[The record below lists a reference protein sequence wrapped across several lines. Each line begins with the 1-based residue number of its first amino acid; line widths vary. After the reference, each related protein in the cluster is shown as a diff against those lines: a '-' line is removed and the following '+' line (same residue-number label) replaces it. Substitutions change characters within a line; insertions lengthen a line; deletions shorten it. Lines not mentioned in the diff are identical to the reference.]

1 MEKQEFKTSNQ
12 TCETLKPERN
22 NGLYI
27 GLPNFKFRHAT
38 DEFTGFVGRT
48 KIQARLKALLS
59 GSGENKSTGAYLITG
74 SRGVGKTSFVNKVK
88 SEIEQEHNYKFLQT
102 PILIFFGVLLL
113 NMLYNLLW
121 KPPFAIVREDSCK
134 NIRITFWFVFAVVFL
149 YTAINTYR
157 ITMRN
162 LYHKATFWNKAD
174 EFFATFLFLD
184 KIKID
189 SRWVYSM
196 HIMFTASIIEILSLQ
211 LFKYFS
217 WESCH
222 LFISAIYGFVYLS
235 YFTIVA
241 FKKKVKNEEFKNK
254 TRCESV
260 WPITTQL
267 IWDFV
272 SFIVYRIKGA
282 KKIFIKINLG
292 HDDLKVID
300 VLRLVSHYIYI
311 EYRKYLYSGMTYIR
325 RLIIV
330 ILVALLI
337 TKFLSNIGLLNGL
350 TDFFETCVSCQSFK
364 ESTILCYNHIY
375 HIITCFL
382 SYLRELTTTFSIEK
396 YSNIDYF
403 LESDYG
409 NNIKFNFYE
418 AICFCS
424 LLLFYKLFSLLPYL
438 RLIPTPFKHLKEL
451 KELINS
457 ISASIK
463 REEGLGIKDSIVSTR
478 FSINKKI
485 EKTYPMSDERDI
497 EKKLIDVVDKI
508 TKSKFHRIR
517 FVLIFDELDKIES
530 VGSDKQE
537 ESLKSDTFSPDTI
550 RKRREAVYSLL
561 SGLKYLLTTMKAKF
575 IFVAGRE
582 MYEAFKADASDRSH
596 YLSSI
601 FNDVIVV
608 PSLMADDSDDKKYDI
623 FSMTEQYV
631 CRNLIPSLYRKY
643 EKPVFYLEDYQEFL
657 YDALDYENEEEKKL
671 VIQKTLI
678 VLHNFIVYLTYASKG
693 APKKM
698 VNLFERHVIDSAS
711 RNSEFIRIENQH
723 KTHRCIDI
731 NSGDYAFCLRFDY
744 YDMYMFA
751 LTSRIV
757 LPVVYRFE
765 RGEKHKY
772 GDKLLVT
779 SMFFLDHLYKFHRNS
794 FSWRALEASPEI
806 IDVNKVPELRE
817 HITDILHYISQN
829 DLKNISNGLYDFRF
843 YKRIA
848 QEISFLT
855 RVSETA
861 AAIFNF
867 TLDETYSVKQYYHR
881 KLDRIRQEYDSDK
894 IPPQNTVIELASIHF
909 TLGELYLYEEELG
922 DAIVEFNLAVSMLH
936 TIKPTDMTSE
946 HIVLLMKA
954 TLSLGIA
961 YEKQNQNDRAM
972 LMYIE
977 CTKFLIA
984 SKNTDIK
991 CFGLETIESAAN
1003 NKRMVVYTSPLAPT
1017 SKEPELYFRNI
1028 SSTDDKSLIEAVDD
1042 VNHMHPVIHN
1052 FLSKIAAFDTL
1063 RLLYLPI
1070 LAKLQI
1076 LEKVQTG
1083 GLQLTDL
1090 KRAIKEFSYLAN
1102 MMNKENRNV
1111 LIANFFLKVG
1121 DILYYKNSELLDSN
1135 NNFET
1140 LFKDYFDNS
1149 PSPSKNQHKN
1159 DGNGMNNNKCNNSS
1173 LSNNQYTDAYHF
1185 YNFALKTLLSL
1196 DSEISLSSII
1206 NNLKEKHIENYR
1218 GWDENKFL
1226 LLGYILTNIGDCI
1239 FFQLNQNVNIL
1250 KRDKNKYELLEFLY
1264 KYVKLRKL
1272 KSDKKSI
1279 IDILSKLVS
1288 DSDVSCEKNEYI
1300 KVLCYYILAYLYFK
1314 KGTSNNMANFQCYR
1328 ILVVLKYNQTKIN
1341 GKVNKRKLYEI
1352 ITYFTI
1358 NSIIEKGASFKEMHF
1373 ENIADWIRIF
1383 DISNLIKRQKGNND
1397 IKKNNSINEYIE
1409 YNKMVFPNTRY
1420 LLYDESIETLLTYL
1434 SIKLYNTKSITDMKS
1449 FNNML
1454 NMISYDNIGSILNR
1468 IKWLKFITEINIRN
1482 LCYLLN
1488 IKVVGIYAKDL
1499 HGIKDSIKQKYV
1511 TKKDIPNIEKAYEYV
1526 YDGIE
1531 KLFEAIKLIKLYGEN
1546 FALTNFYVA
1555 DVYHKMLQML
1565 EWERILKRQWLKL
1578 RDENKKSNCDKT
1590 IANNWHLDNLFNS
1603 ENYSLISW
1611 TNVNRYYYK
1620 AKEMHSEGRTY
1631 KDMVNRSCFL
1641 NDEFSDQRFHFI
1653 TAHERWNISQEN
1665 FKTILKGELA
1675 DPILECYSINKFI
1688 YK

>member
-1 MEKQEFKTSNQ
+1 MKKQEAKTSNQ

-48 KIQARLKALLS
+48 KIQARLKSLLL
-59 GSGENKSTGAYLITG
+59 GSGEDKSTGAYLITG

-88 SEIEQEHNYKFLQT
+88 SEVEQEHNYKFLQT
-102 PILIFFGVLLL
+102 PILVFFGVLFL
-113 NMLYNLLW
+113 NMLYNLLFKQPYMIVGEELRKIIKVLLW
-121 KPPFAIVREDSCK
+121 FIFAIIS
-134 NIRITFWFVFAVVFL
+134 L
-149 YTAINTYR
+149 YTIINTYR
-157 ITMRN
+157 IATLNSYR
-162 LYHKATFWNKAD
+162 KAPFKNKVN
-174 EFFATFLFLD
+174 EFTATFLFLD

-189 SRWVYSM
+189 SRLVYVM
-196 HIMFTASIIEILSLQ
+196 HMMVIASIIEIFAIHLLGS
-211 LFKYFS
+211 FS
-217 WESCH
+217 KESWH
-222 LFISAIYGFVYLS
+222 LTLSAIYGSAYLL
-235 YFTIVA
+235 YFSIVA
-241 FKKKVKNEEFKNK
+241 FKKKKTDEEFKNR
-254 TRCESV
+254 TWHESF
-260 WPITTQL
+260 WPITKQL
-267 IWDFV
+267 IWELV
-272 SFIVYRIKGA
+272 SFIVHRIKSA
-282 KKIFIKINLG
+282 RKIFIKINLG

-311 EYRKYLYSGMTYIR
+311 EYRKYLYSGTTYIW

-330 ILVALLI
+330 IFVSFLI
-337 TKFLSNIGLLNGL
+337 TFFLSNIGLLNEL

-364 ESTILCYNHIY
+364 DSTILCYNYIY
-375 HIITCFL
+375 HIITSFL
-382 SYLRELTTTFSIEK
+382 SYLSELATTLSIEK
-396 YSNIDYF
+396 HRYIDYF
-403 LESDYG
+403 LESIYSD
-409 NNIKFNFYE
+409 NIKFSFDE
-418 AICFCS
+418 ALCFCS
-424 LLLFYKLFSLLPYL
+424 LLLFYKLFSLLPYF

-451 KELINS
+451 KDLISS

-463 REEGLGIKDSIVSTR
+463 REEGLGIKDSIVSTK

-485 EKTYPMSDERDI
+485 ERTYPMSDERDI

-508 TKSKFHRIR
+508 SKSKFHRIR
-517 FVLIFDELDKIES
+517 FILIFDELDKIES

-582 MYEAFKADASDRSH
+582 LYEAFKADASDRSH

-623 FSMTEQYV
+623 FSLTEQYV
-631 CRNLIPSLYRKY
+631 CRNLIPSLYRKN
-643 EKPVFYLEDYQEFL
+643 EKPVFYLEDYKEFL
-657 YDALDYENEEEKKL
+657 YDALDYEDEEEKKYI
-671 VIQKTLI
+671 IQKTLI

-698 VNLFERHVIDSAS
+698 VNLFERHVIDRAS
-711 RNSEFIRIENQH
+711 RDSELIRIENQH
-723 KTHRCIDI
+723 KKERYIDI

-744 YDMYMFA
+744 YDMYMFT

-867 TLDETYSVKQYYHR
+867 TLDETYSVKQYYQR

-909 TLGELYLYEEELG
+909 TLGELYLYEEEVG

-1083 GLQLTDL
+1083 GLQPTDL

-1102 MMNKENRNV
+1102 MMNKENKNV
-1111 LIANFFLKVG
+1111 LIANFFLKIG
-1121 DILYYKNSELLDSN
+1121 DILYYKNSEFLNGKTTFDELV
-1135 NNFET
+1135 
-1140 LFKDYFDNS
+1140 KDYFIKGDYSMINHYKEDAIINMPVS
-1149 PSPSKNQHKN
+1149 
-1159 DGNGMNNNKCNNSS
+1159 NNSKVDDTS
-1173 LSNNQYTDAYHF
+1173 EQSIRQYPDAYHF
-1185 YNFALKTLLSL
+1185 YRFALHTLLENQDSL
-1196 DSEISLSSII
+1196 INEASLMDIIGKLRKLHDKKYIS
-1206 NNLKEKHIENYR
+1206 
-1218 GWDENKFL
+1218 WDENKFL
-1226 LLGYILTNIGDCI
+1226 LLGSILTNLGDCV
-1239 FFQLNQNVNIL
+1239 FAYLNEKQKNRTSDEMEETKMCLFNFLCEYIDQRKMDKQEEQN
-1250 KRDKNKYELLEFLY
+1250 
-1264 KYVKLRKL
+1264 
-1272 KSDKKSI
+1272 SSKKSI
-1279 IDILSKLVS
+1279 IDILSDLLLKKNDKGESLYNG
-1288 DSDVSCEKNEYI
+1288 NEYVKI
-1300 KVLCYYILAYLYFK
+1300 FVYYIMAYLYFK

-1328 ILVVLKYNQTKIN
+1328 LLIVLKYNLPNIDSYEL
-1341 GKVNKRKLYEI
+1341 RSKLNNI
-1352 ITYFTI
+1352 IAYLTEC
-1358 NSIIEKGASFKEMHF
+1358 SIAEKGASFKEMHF

-1383 DISNLIKRQKGNND
+1383 DSKEYHYYNAEALL
-1397 IKKNNSINEYIE
+1397 NS
-1409 YNKMVFPNTRY
+1409 RD
-1420 LLYDESIETLLTYL
+1420 LLYDETLETILAYL
-1434 SIKLYNTKSITDMKS
+1434 SIKLYNIKDKANMEA
-1449 FNNML
+1449 FNKMFRSL
-1454 NMISYDNIGSILNR
+1454 RFDNICSILNR
-1468 IKWLKFITEINIRN
+1468 IKWLKFISDVNLRN
-1482 LCYLLN
+1482 LGFLLN
-1488 IKVVGIYAKDL
+1488 VDSTGHYAKDL
-1499 HGIKDSIKQKYV
+1499 DEIESKIMNLDDSCKFIQEREEAY
-1511 TKKDIPNIEKAYEYV
+1511 NIIHNAI
-1526 YDGIE
+1526 D
-1531 KLFEAIKLIKLYGEN
+1531 KLFEAINLIKLYGEN

-1555 DVYHKMLQML
+1555 DIYHRMLRML
-1565 EWERILKRQWLKL
+1565 KWERTLVRKWPELK
-1578 RDENKKSNCDKT
+1578 DKDC
-1590 IANNWHLDNLFNS
+1590 NVGGYYCS

-1653 TAHERWNISQEN
+1653 TAHERWNITQSN
-1665 FKTILKGELA
+1665 FNNILKG
-1675 DPILECYSINKFI
+1675 DISKPILNCYSTKNYTDNI
-1688 YK
+1688 

>member
-1 MEKQEFKTSNQ
+1 MKKQEFKVSNQ

-59 GSGENKSTGAYLITG
+59 GSGEDKSTGAYLITG

-88 SEIEQEHNYKFLQT
+88 SEVEQEYNYKFLQT
-102 PILIFFGVLLL
+102 PIWVFIGVLFL
-113 NMLYNLLW
+113 NMLYNLLFKQTDTIVGEDLCRIIKILLW
-121 KPPFAIVREDSCK
+121 SIIAIMS
-134 NIRITFWFVFAVVFL
+134 L
-149 YTAINTYR
+149 YTVINTYR
-157 ITMRN
+157 IVTLNSYR
-162 LYHKATFWNKAD
+162 KSPFKNKIK
-174 EFFATFLFLD
+174 EFTATFLFLD

-189 SRWVYSM
+189 SRLVYFM
-196 HIMFTASIIEILSLQ
+196 HMMVIASIIEIFAIYLWGN
-211 LFKYFS
+211 FS
-217 WESCH
+217 KKSWH
-222 LFISAIYGFVYLS
+222 LTISAIYGSAYLF

-241 FKKKVKNEEFKNK
+241 FKKKKTDEEFKNK
-254 TRCESV
+254 TWRKSF
-260 WPITTQL
+260 WSITVQL
-267 IWDFV
+267 IWDLV

-300 VLRLVSHYIYI
+300 VLRLVSHYIHI
-311 EYRKYLYSGMTYIR
+311 EYRKYLYSGSTYILR
-325 RLIIV
+325 IIIV
-330 ILVALLI
+330 VFTAFVI
-337 TKFLSNIGLLNGL
+337 TIFLDYINVIDSLKVCFEDYVLNRKRFSNNVV
-350 TDFFETCVSCQSFK
+350 DCYEH
-364 ESTILCYNHIY
+364 LCSVVTNSVTNVWKLATNIS
-375 HIITCFL
+375 IDNTCF
-382 SYLRELTTTFSIEK
+382 SSGISTC
-396 YSNIDYF
+396 
-403 LESDYG
+403 
-409 NNIKFNFYE
+409 IKFDIYE
-418 AICFCS
+418 FICFC
-424 LLLFYKLFSLLPYL
+424 LLLLLYKLFSILPYF
-438 RLIPTPFKHLKEL
+438 RMIPTPFRYLKEL
-451 KELINS
+451 KDLISS

-508 TKSKFHRIR
+508 SKSKFHRIR
-517 FVLIFDELDKIES
+517 FILIFDELDKIES

-575 IFVAGRE
+575 IFIAGRE
-582 MYEAFKADASDRSH
+582 LYEAFKADASDRSH

-631 CRNLIPSLYRKY
+631 CRNLIPSLYRKN
-643 EKPVFYLEDYQEFL
+643 EKPVFYLEDYQKFL
-657 YDALDYENEEEKKL
+657 YDALDYENEEEKQY

-698 VNLFERHVIDSAS
+698 VNLFERHVIDRAS
-711 RNSEFIRIENQH
+711 RDSELIRIENQH
-723 KTHRCIDI
+723 KKERYIDI

-867 TLDETYSVKQYYHR
+867 TLDETYSVKQYYQR

-909 TLGELYLYEEELG
+909 TLGELYLYEEEVG

-972 LMYIE
+972 LMYVE

-1111 LIANFFLKVG
+1111 LIANFFLKIG
-1121 DILYYKNSELLDSN
+1121 DILYYKNSEFLNDEVTFDELV
-1135 NNFET
+1135 
-1140 LFKDYFDNS
+1140 KDYFIKRDNS
-1149 PSPSKNQHKN
+1149 MINHYKEDAIINMLVS
-1159 DGNGMNNNKCNNSS
+1159 NNSKVDDTS
-1173 LSNNQYTDAYHF
+1173 EQSIRQYPDAYHF
-1185 YNFALKTLLSL
+1185 YRFALHTLLENQDSL
-1196 DSEISLSSII
+1196 INEASLMDII
-1206 NNLKEKHIENYR
+1206 GKLRKLHDKKYI

-1226 LLGYILTNIGDCI
+1226 LLGSILTNLGDCV
-1239 FFQLNQNVNIL
+1239 FAYLNEKQKNSTSDEMEETKMCLFNFLCEYVDQRKMDKQEEQN
-1250 KRDKNKYELLEFLY
+1250 
-1264 KYVKLRKL
+1264 
-1272 KSDKKSI
+1272 SSKKSI
-1279 IDILSKLVS
+1279 IDILSDLLLKKNDKGESLYN
-1288 DSDVSCEKNEYI
+1288 ENEYVKI
-1300 KVLCYYILAYLYFK
+1300 FVYYIMAYLYFK

-1328 ILVVLKYNQTKIN
+1328 LLIVLKYNLPNIDSYEL
-1341 GKVNKRKLYEI
+1341 RSKLNNI
-1352 ITYFTI
+1352 IAYLTEC
-1358 NSIIEKGASFKEMHF
+1358 SIAEKGSSFKEMHF

-1383 DISNLIKRQKGNND
+1383 
-1397 IKKNNSINEYIE
+1397 NSKEYHY
-1409 YNKMVFPNTRY
+1409 YNAEALLNSRD
-1420 LLYDESIETLLTYL
+1420 LLYDETLETILAYL
-1434 SIKLYNTKSITDMKS
+1434 SIKLYNIKDKANMEA
-1449 FNNML
+1449 FNKMFHSL
-1454 NMISYDNIGSILNR
+1454 RFDNIGSILNR
-1468 IKWLKFITEINIRN
+1468 IKWLKFISDVNLRN
-1482 LCYLLN
+1482 LGFLLN
-1488 IKVVGIYAKDL
+1488 VDSTGYYAKDL
-1499 HGIKDSIKQKYV
+1499 DKIESKIMNLDDSCKY
-1511 TKKDIPNIEKAYEYV
+1511 IQEREKAYNIIHNAI
-1526 YDGIE
+1526 D
-1531 KLFEAIKLIKLYGEN
+1531 KLFEAINLIKLYGEN

-1555 DVYHKMLQML
+1555 DIYHRMLRML
-1565 EWERILKRQWLKL
+1565 EWERTLVRKWPELK
-1578 RDENKKSNCDKT
+1578 DKDC
-1590 IANNWHLDNLFNS
+1590 NVGGYYCS

-1653 TAHERWNISQEN
+1653 TAHERWNITKSDFN
-1665 FKTILKGELA
+1665 GVLKG
-1675 DPILECYSINKFI
+1675 DISKPILECYSIKNYTDNI
-1688 YK
+1688 

>member
-1 MEKQEFKTSNQ
+1 MKQQDFKASNQ
-12 TCETLKPERN
+12 TCETLKPEKN

-59 GSGENKSTGAYLITG
+59 GSGEDKSTGAYLITG

-88 SEIEQEHNYKFLQT
+88 SEVEQEHNYKFLQT
-102 PILIFFGVLLL
+102 PIWVFIGVLFL
-113 NMLYNLLW
+113 NMLYNLLLNQTDKNVGENFCKIITVGFW
-121 KPPFAIVREDSCK
+121 CIFAI
-134 NIRITFWFVFAVVFL
+134 IFT

-157 ITMRN
+157 IATLNSYR
-162 LYHKATFWNKAD
+162 KAPFKNKVKEVA
-174 EFFATFLFLD
+174 ATFLFLD

-189 SRWVYSM
+189 SRLVYFM
-196 HIMFTASIIEILSLQ
+196 HMMVIASIIEIFAICLWEN
-211 LFKYFS
+211 FS
-217 WESCH
+217 KESWH
-222 LFISAIYGFVYLS
+222 LTLSAIYGSAYLF

-241 FKKKVKNEEFKNK
+241 FKKKKTDEEFKNK
-254 TRCESV
+254 TWHESF
-260 WPITTQL
+260 WSITKQL
-267 IWDFV
+267 IWELV
-272 SFIVYRIKGA
+272 AFIVHRIKGA
-282 KKIFIKINLG
+282 RKIFIKINLG

-311 EYRKYLYSGMTYIR
+311 EYRKYLYSGLTYILR
-325 RLIIV
+325 ISIV
-330 ILVALLI
+330 VFTALAI
-337 TKFLSNIGLLNGL
+337 TKFLNYIGVIESLKLCFEDYVLNEKRFSNNVV
-350 TDFFETCVSCQSFK
+350 D
-364 ESTILCYNHIY
+364 CYEHLYSVLVNSVTNVWKLATSISVNN
-375 HIITCFL
+375 TCF
-382 SYLRELTTTFSIEK
+382 SSGIST
-396 YSNIDYF
+396 
-403 LESDYG
+403 
-409 NNIKFNFYE
+409 NIKLNIYE
-418 AICFCS
+418 FICFC
-424 LLLFYKLFSLLPYL
+424 LLLLLYKLFSILPYI
-438 RLIPTPFKHLKEL
+438 RMISTPFKHLNEL
-451 KELINS
+451 KDLICS

-497 EKKLIDVVDKI
+497 EKKLIDVLDKI
-508 TKSKFHRIR
+508 SRSKFHRIR
-517 FVLIFDELDKIES
+517 FILIFDELDKIES

-537 ESLKSDTFSPDTI
+537 DSLKSDTFSPDTI

-575 IFVAGRE
+575 IFIAGRE
-582 MYEAFKADASDRSH
+582 LYEAFKADASDRSH

-631 CRNLIPSLYRKY
+631 CRNLIPSLYRKN

-657 YDALDYENEEEKKL
+657 YDALDNEDEEEKKYI
-671 VIQKTLI
+671 IQKTLI

-698 VNLFERHVIDSAS
+698 VNLFERHVIDRAS
-711 RNSEFIRIENQH
+711 RNSEFIRIENQN
-723 KTHRCIDI
+723 KTDRCIDI

-867 TLDETYSVKQYYHR
+867 TLDETYSVKQYYLR

-909 TLGELYLYEEELG
+909 TLGELYLYEEEVG
-922 DAIVEFNLAVSMLH
+922 DAIVEFNFAVSMLH

-991 CFGLETIESAAN
+991 YFGLETIESAVSN
-1003 NKRMVVYTSPLAPT
+1003 MRMIVYTSPLAPT

-1083 GLQLTDL
+1083 GLQPTDL

-1102 MMNKENRNV
+1102 MMNKENKNV
-1111 LIANFFLKVG
+1111 LIANFFLKIG
-1121 DILYYKNSELLDSN
+1121 DILYYKNSEFLNGDTT
-1135 NNFET
+1135 FEK
-1140 LFKDYFDNS
+1140 LFKDYFIKEDYSMINHYKEDAIINMPVS
-1149 PSPSKNQHKN
+1149 
-1159 DGNGMNNNKCNNSS
+1159 NNSKVDYTS
-1173 LSNNQYTDAYHF
+1173 EQSIRQYPDAYHF
-1185 YNFALKTLLSL
+1185 YRFALHTLLEETFSL
-1196 DSEISLSSII
+1196 NNEASLMDII
-1206 NNLKEKHIENYR
+1206 GKLKELHEKKYIS
-1218 GWDENKFL
+1218 WDENKFL
-1226 LLGYILTNIGDCI
+1226 LLGSILTNLGDCV
-1239 FFQLNQNVNIL
+1239 FAYLNEKQKNCTSDEIEETKMCLFNFLCEYVN
-1250 KRDKNKYELLEFLY
+1250 
-1264 KYVKLRKL
+1264 LRKM
-1272 KSDKKSI
+1272 DKQEEQNSYKRSI
-1279 IDILSKLVS
+1279 IDILSDLLLKGNDKGESLYAG
-1288 DSDVSCEKNEYI
+1288 NEYVKI
-1300 KVLCYYILAYLYFK
+1300 FVYYIMAYLYFK

-1328 ILVVLKYNQTKIN
+1328 LLIVLKYNLPNIDSDEL
-1341 GKVNKRKLYEI
+1341 RSKLNNI
-1352 ITYFTI
+1352 IAYLTEC
-1358 NSIIEKGASFKEMHF
+1358 SIAEKGASFKEMHF

-1383 DISNLIKRQKGNND
+1383 DSKEYHYYNAEALL
-1397 IKKNNSINEYIE
+1397 NS
-1409 YNKMVFPNTRY
+1409 RD
-1420 LLYDESIETLLTYL
+1420 LLYDETLETILAYL
-1434 SIKLYNTKSITDMKS
+1434 SIKLYNIKDKANMEA
-1449 FNNML
+1449 FNKMFHSL
-1454 NMISYDNIGSILNR
+1454 RFDNIGSILNR
-1468 IKWLKFITEINIRN
+1468 IKWLKFISDVNLRN
-1482 LCYLLN
+1482 LGFLLN
-1488 IKVVGIYAKDL
+1488 VDSTGYYAKDL
-1499 HGIKDSIKQKYV
+1499 DKIESKIMNLDDSCKY
-1511 TKKDIPNIEKAYEYV
+1511 IQEREKAYNIIHNAI
-1526 YDGIE
+1526 D
-1531 KLFEAIKLIKLYGEN
+1531 KLFEAINLIKLYGEN

-1555 DVYHKMLQML
+1555 DIYHRMLRLL
-1565 EWERILKRQWLKL
+1565 EWERTLVRKWPELK
-1578 RDENKKSNCDKT
+1578 DKDC
-1590 IANNWHLDNLFNS
+1590 NVGGYYCS

-1653 TAHERWNISQEN
+1653 TAHERWNITKSDFN
-1665 FKTILKGELA
+1665 GVLKG
-1675 DPILECYSINKFI
+1675 DISKPILECYSIKNYTDNI
-1688 YK
+1688 

>member
-1 MEKQEFKTSNQ
+1 MKKQEFKVSNQ

-59 GSGENKSTGAYLITG
+59 GSGEDKSTGAYLITG

-88 SEIEQEHNYKFLQT
+88 SEVEQEYNYKFLQT
-102 PILIFFGVLLL
+102 PIWVFIGVLFL
-113 NMLYNLLW
+113 NMLYNLLFKQTDTIVGEDLCRIIKILLW
-121 KPPFAIVREDSCK
+121 SLIAIMS
-134 NIRITFWFVFAVVFL
+134 L
-149 YTAINTYR
+149 YTVINTYR
-157 ITMRN
+157 IVTLNSYR
-162 LYHKATFWNKAD
+162 KSPFKNKIK
-174 EFFATFLFLD
+174 EFTATFLFLD

-189 SRWVYSM
+189 SRLVYFM
-196 HIMFTASIIEILSLQ
+196 HMMVIASIIEIFAIYLWGN
-211 LFKYFS
+211 FS
-217 WESCH
+217 KKSWH
-222 LFISAIYGFVYLS
+222 LTVSAIYGSAYLF
-235 YFTIVA
+235 YFTIIA
-241 FKKKVKNEEFKNK
+241 FKKKKTDEEFKNK
-254 TRCESV
+254 TWRKSF
-260 WPITTQL
+260 WSITVQL
-267 IWDFV
+267 IWDLV

-300 VLRLVSHYIYI
+300 VLRLVSHYIHI
-311 EYRKYLYSGMTYIR
+311 EYRKYLYSGSTYILR
-325 RLIIV
+325 IIIV
-330 ILVALLI
+330 VFTAFVI
-337 TKFLSNIGLLNGL
+337 TIFLDYINVIDSLKVCFEDYVLNRKRFS
-350 TDFFETCVSCQSFK
+350 DNVVDCYEH
-364 ESTILCYNHIY
+364 LCSVVTNSVTNVWKLATYISIDN
-375 HIITCFL
+375 TCF
-382 SYLRELTTTFSIEK
+382 SSGISTC
-396 YSNIDYF
+396 
-403 LESDYG
+403 
-409 NNIKFNFYE
+409 IKFDIYE
-418 AICFCS
+418 FICFC
-424 LLLFYKLFSLLPYL
+424 LLLLLYKLFSILPYF
-438 RLIPTPFKHLKEL
+438 RMIPTPFRYLKEL
-451 KELINS
+451 KDLISS

-508 TKSKFHRIR
+508 SKSKFHRIR
-517 FVLIFDELDKIES
+517 FILIFDELDKIES

-575 IFVAGRE
+575 IFIAGRE
-582 MYEAFKADASDRSH
+582 LYEAFKADASDRSH

-623 FSMTEQYV
+623 FSITEQYV
-631 CRNLIPSLYRKY
+631 CRNLIPSLYRKN
-643 EKPVFYLEDYQEFL
+643 EKPVFYLEDYQKFL
-657 YDALDYENEEEKKL
+657 YDALDYENEEEKQY

-698 VNLFERHVIDSAS
+698 VNLFERHVIDRAS
-711 RNSEFIRIENQH
+711 RNNEFIRIENQN
-723 KTHRCIDI
+723 KTDRCIDI

-861 AAIFNF
+861 TAIFNF
-867 TLDETYSVKQYYHR
+867 TLDETYSVKQYYLR

-909 TLGELYLYEEELG
+909 TLGELYLYEEEVG
-922 DAIVEFNLAVSMLH
+922 DAIVEFNFAVSMLH

-991 CFGLETIESAAN
+991 CFGLETIESAVSN
-1003 NKRMVVYTSPLAPT
+1003 MRMIVYTSPLAPT

-1083 GLQLTDL
+1083 GLQPTDL

-1102 MMNKENRNV
+1102 MMNKENKNV
-1111 LIANFFLKVG
+1111 LIANFFLKIG
-1121 DILYYKNSELLDSN
+1121 DILYYKNSEFLNDDTT
-1135 NNFET
+1135 FEK
-1140 LFKDYFDNS
+1140 LFKDYFIKEDYSMINHYKEDAIINMPVS
-1149 PSPSKNQHKN
+1149 
-1159 DGNGMNNNKCNNSS
+1159 NNSKVDDTS
-1173 LSNNQYTDAYHF
+1173 EQSIRQYPDAYHF
-1185 YNFALKTLLSL
+1185 YRFALHTLLKERFSL
-1196 DSEISLSSII
+1196 NNEASLMDII
-1206 NNLKEKHIENYR
+1206 GKLKELHDKKYI

-1226 LLGYILTNIGDCI
+1226 LLGSILTNLGDCVFAYLSEKQKNSSSDEI
-1239 FFQLNQNVNIL
+1239 EETKKCLFNFLCEYVDQRTMDKQEEQNSY
-1250 KRDKNKYELLEFLY
+1250 KR
-1264 KYVKLRKL
+1264 
-1272 KSDKKSI
+1272 SI
-1279 IDILSKLVS
+1279 IDILSDLLLKENDNGESLY
-1288 DSDVSCEKNEYI
+1288 DRNEYVKI
-1300 KVLCYYILAYLYFK
+1300 FVYYIMAYLYFK

-1328 ILVVLKYNQTKIN
+1328 LLIVLKYNLPNIDN
-1341 GKVNKRKLYEI
+1341 DELRSKLDNI
-1352 ITYFTI
+1352 IVYLTEC
-1358 NSIIEKGASFKEMHF
+1358 SIAEKGSSFKEMHF
-1373 ENIADWIRIF
+1373 ENLADWIRIF
-1383 DISNLIKRQKGNND
+1383 DSKEYHYYNAESLL
-1397 IKKNNSINEYIE
+1397 NS
-1409 YNKMVFPNTRY
+1409 RD
-1420 LLYDESIETLLTYL
+1420 LLYDETLETILAYL
-1434 SIKLYNTKSITDMKS
+1434 SIKLYNIKDKANMEA
-1449 FNNML
+1449 FNKMFRSL
-1454 NMISYDNIGSILNR
+1454 KFDNIGSILNR
-1468 IKWLKFITEINIRN
+1468 IKWLKFISDVNLRN
-1482 LCYLLN
+1482 LGFLLN
-1488 IKVVGIYAKDL
+1488 IDSTGYYAKDL
-1499 HGIKDSIKQKYV
+1499 DKIESKIMNLDDSCKY
-1511 TKKDIPNIEKAYEYV
+1511 IQEREKAYNIIHNAI
-1526 YDGIE
+1526 D
-1531 KLFEAIKLIKLYGEN
+1531 KLFEAINLIKLYGEN

-1555 DVYHKMLQML
+1555 DIYHRMLRML
-1565 EWERILKRQWLKL
+1565 EWERTLVRKWPELK
-1578 RDENKKSNCDKT
+1578 NKDCNVGGYYC
-1590 IANNWHLDNLFNS
+1590 S

-1653 TAHERWNISQEN
+1653 TAHERWNITKSDFN
-1665 FKTILKGELA
+1665 GVLKG
-1675 DPILECYSINKFI
+1675 DISKPILECYSIKNYTDNI
-1688 YK
+1688 

>member
-1 MEKQEFKTSNQ
+1 MKKQEAKTSNQ

-48 KIQARLKALLS
+48 KIQARLKSLLL
-59 GSGENKSTGAYLITG
+59 GSGEDKSTGAYLITG

-88 SEIEQEHNYKFLQT
+88 SEVEQEHNYKFLQT
-102 PILIFFGVLLL
+102 PILVFFGVLFL
-113 NMLYNLLW
+113 NMLYNLLFKQPYMIVGEELRKIIKVLLW
-121 KPPFAIVREDSCK
+121 FIFAIIS
-134 NIRITFWFVFAVVFL
+134 L
-149 YTAINTYR
+149 YTIINTYR
-157 ITMRN
+157 IATLNSYR
-162 LYHKATFWNKAD
+162 KAPFKNKVN
-174 EFFATFLFLD
+174 EFTATFLFLD

-189 SRWVYSM
+189 SRLVYVM
-196 HIMFTASIIEILSLQ
+196 HMMVIASIIEIFAIHLWGS
-211 LFKYFS
+211 FS
-217 WESCH
+217 KESWH
-222 LFISAIYGFVYLS
+222 LTLSAIYGSAYLL
-235 YFTIVA
+235 YFSIVA
-241 FKKKVKNEEFKNK
+241 FKKKKTDEEFKNR
-254 TRCESV
+254 TWHESF
-260 WPITTQL
+260 WPITKQL
-267 IWDFV
+267 IWELV
-272 SFIVYRIKGA
+272 SFIVHRIKSA
-282 KKIFIKINLG
+282 RKIFIKINLG

-311 EYRKYLYSGMTYIR
+311 EYRKYLYSGTTYIW

-330 ILVALLI
+330 IFVSFLI
-337 TKFLSNIGLLNGL
+337 TFFLSNIGLLNEL

-364 ESTILCYNHIY
+364 DSTILCYNYIY
-375 HIITCFL
+375 HIITSFL
-382 SYLRELTTTFSIEK
+382 SYLSELATTLSIEK
-396 YSNIDYF
+396 HRYIDYF
-403 LESDYG
+403 LESIYSD
-409 NNIKFNFYE
+409 NIKFSFDE
-418 AICFCS
+418 ALCFCS
-424 LLLFYKLFSLLPYL
+424 LLLFYKLFSLLPYF

-451 KELINS
+451 KDLISS

-463 REEGLGIKDSIVSTR
+463 REEGLGIKDSIVSTK

-485 EKTYPMSDERDI
+485 ERTYPMSDERDI

-508 TKSKFHRIR
+508 SKSKFHRIR
-517 FVLIFDELDKIES
+517 FILIFDELDKIES

-582 MYEAFKADASDRSH
+582 LYEAFKADASDRSH

-623 FSMTEQYV
+623 FSLTEQYV
-631 CRNLIPSLYRKY
+631 CRNLIPSLYRKN

-657 YDALDYENEEEKKL
+657 YDALDYEDEEEKKYI
-671 VIQKTLI
+671 IQKTLI

-698 VNLFERHVIDSAS
+698 VNLFERHVIDRAS
-711 RNSEFIRIENQH
+711 RDSELIRIENQH
-723 KTHRCIDI
+723 KKERYIDI

-867 TLDETYSVKQYYHR
+867 TLDETYSVKQYYQR
-881 KLDRIRQEYDSDK
+881 KLDRIRLEYDSDK

-909 TLGELYLYEEELG
+909 TLGELYLYEEEVG
-922 DAIVEFNLAVSMLH
+922 DAIVEFNFSVSMLH

-991 CFGLETIESAAN
+991 CFGLETIESEAN

-1083 GLQLTDL
+1083 GLQRTDL

-1102 MMNKENRNV
+1102 MMNKENKNV
-1111 LIANFFLKVG
+1111 LIANFFLKIG
-1121 DILYYKNSELLDSN
+1121 DILYYKNSEFLNGKTTFDELV
-1135 NNFET
+1135 
-1140 LFKDYFDNS
+1140 KDYFIKGDYSMINHYKEEAIINMPVS
-1149 PSPSKNQHKN
+1149 
-1159 DGNGMNNNKCNNSS
+1159 NNSKVDDTS
-1173 LSNNQYTDAYHF
+1173 EQSIRQYPDAYHF
-1185 YNFALKTLLSL
+1185 YRFALHTLLENQDSL
-1196 DSEISLSSII
+1196 INEASLMDIIGKLRKLHDKKYIS
-1206 NNLKEKHIENYR
+1206 
-1218 GWDENKFL
+1218 WDENKFL
-1226 LLGYILTNIGDCI
+1226 LLGSILTNLGDCV
-1239 FFQLNQNVNIL
+1239 FAYLNEKQKNRTSDEMEETKMCLFNFLCEYVDQRKMDKQEEQN
-1250 KRDKNKYELLEFLY
+1250 
-1264 KYVKLRKL
+1264 
-1272 KSDKKSI
+1272 SSKKSI
-1279 IDILSKLVS
+1279 IDILSDLLLKKNDKGESLYNG
-1288 DSDVSCEKNEYI
+1288 NEYVKI
-1300 KVLCYYILAYLYFK
+1300 FVYYIMAYLYFK

-1328 ILVVLKYNQTKIN
+1328 LLIVLKYNLPNIDSYEL
-1341 GKVNKRKLYEI
+1341 RSKLNNI
-1352 ITYFTI
+1352 IAYLTEC
-1358 NSIIEKGASFKEMHF
+1358 SIAEKGASFKEMHF

-1383 DISNLIKRQKGNND
+1383 DSKEYHYYNAEALL
-1397 IKKNNSINEYIE
+1397 NS
-1409 YNKMVFPNTRY
+1409 RD
-1420 LLYDESIETLLTYL
+1420 LLYDETLETILAYL
-1434 SIKLYNTKSITDMKS
+1434 SIKLYNIKDKANMEA
-1449 FNNML
+1449 FNKMFRSL
-1454 NMISYDNIGSILNR
+1454 RFDNICSILNR
-1468 IKWLKFITEINIRN
+1468 IKWLKFISDVNLRN
-1482 LCYLLN
+1482 LGFLLN
-1488 IKVVGIYAKDL
+1488 VDSTGHYAKDL
-1499 HGIKDSIKQKYV
+1499 DEIESKIMNLDDSCKFIQEREEAY
-1511 TKKDIPNIEKAYEYV
+1511 NIIHNAI
-1526 YDGIE
+1526 D
-1531 KLFEAIKLIKLYGEN
+1531 KLFEAINLIKLYGEN

-1555 DVYHKMLQML
+1555 DIYHRMLRML
-1565 EWERILKRQWLKL
+1565 KWERTLVRKWPELK
-1578 RDENKKSNCDKT
+1578 DKDC
-1590 IANNWHLDNLFNS
+1590 NVGGYYCS

-1653 TAHERWNISQEN
+1653 TAHERWNITQSD
-1665 FKTILKGELA
+1665 FSSILKG
-1675 DPILECYSINKFI
+1675 DISKPILNCYSTKNYTDNI
-1688 YK
+1688 

>member
-1 MEKQEFKTSNQ
+1 MKKQEAKASNQ
-12 TCETLKPERN
+12 TCETLKPEKN

-38 DEFTGFVGRT
+38 DEFTGFVGRS
-48 KIQARLKALLS
+48 KIQARLKSLLL
-59 GSGENKSTGAYLITG
+59 GSGEDKSTGAYLITG

-88 SEIEQEHNYKFLQT
+88 SEVEQEHNYKFLQT
-102 PILIFFGVLLL
+102 PILVFIAVLFL
-113 NMLYNLLW
+113 NMLYNLLLNQTDRIVGEDW
-121 KPPFAIVREDSCK
+121 YKIIKFGFWCIFAI
-134 NIRITFWFVFAVVFL
+134 ILI

-157 ITMRN
+157 I
-162 LYHKATFWNKAD
+162 ATLNSYRKGPFKNKVK
-174 EFFATFLFLD
+174 EVTATFLFLD

-189 SRWVYSM
+189 SRLVYFIHM
-196 HIMFTASIIEILSLQ
+196 MVIASIIEIFAIYLWGN
-211 LFKYFS
+211 FS
-217 WESCH
+217 RESWH
-222 LFISAIYGFVYLS
+222 LTLSAIYGSAYLF

-241 FKKKVKNEEFKNK
+241 FKKKKTDEEFRNK
-254 TRCESV
+254 TWHESF
-260 WPITTQL
+260 WPITKQL
-267 IWDFV
+267 IWELV
-272 SFIVYRIKGA
+272 AFIVHRIKSA
-282 KKIFIKINLG
+282 RKIFIKINLG

-311 EYRKYLYSGMTYIR
+311 EYRKYLYSGTTYIW

-330 ILVALLI
+330 ILVSFII
-337 TKFLSNIGLLNGL
+337 TKFLGIIGLLNEL

-364 ESTILCYNHIY
+364 DSTILCYNYIY
-375 HIITCFL
+375 HIITSFL
-382 SYLRELTTTFSIEK
+382 SYLSELATTLSTEK
-396 YSNIDYF
+396 HRYSVYF
-403 LESDYG
+403 LESIYS
-409 NNIKFNFYE
+409 NNIKFSFHE
-418 AICFCS
+418 TLCFCS

-451 KELINS
+451 KDLISS

-508 TKSKFHRIR
+508 SKSKFHRIR
-517 FVLIFDELDKIES
+517 FILIFDELDKIES

-582 MYEAFKADASDRSH
+582 LYEAFKADASDRSH

-631 CRNLIPSLYRKY
+631 CRNLIPSLYRKN
-643 EKPVFYLEDYQEFL
+643 EKPVFYLEDYQKFL
-657 YDALDYENEEEKKL
+657 YDALDYENEDEKQY

-698 VNLFERHVIDSAS
+698 VNLFERHVIDRAS

-867 TLDETYSVKQYYHR
+867 TLDETYSVKQYYQR

-909 TLGELYLYEEELG
+909 TLGELYLYEEEVG

-1083 GLQLTDL
+1083 
-1090 KRAIKEFSYLAN
+1090 
-1102 MMNKENRNV
+1102 
-1111 LIANFFLKVG
+1111 
-1121 DILYYKNSELLDSN
+1121 
-1135 NNFET
+1135 
-1140 LFKDYFDNS
+1140 
-1149 PSPSKNQHKN
+1149 
-1159 DGNGMNNNKCNNSS
+1159 
-1173 LSNNQYTDAYHF
+1173 
-1185 YNFALKTLLSL
+1185 
-1196 DSEISLSSII
+1196 
-1206 NNLKEKHIENYR
+1206 
-1218 GWDENKFL
+1218 
-1226 LLGYILTNIGDCI
+1226 
-1239 FFQLNQNVNIL
+1239 
-1250 KRDKNKYELLEFLY
+1250 
-1264 KYVKLRKL
+1264 
-1272 KSDKKSI
+1272 
-1279 IDILSKLVS
+1279 
-1288 DSDVSCEKNEYI
+1288 
-1300 KVLCYYILAYLYFK
+1300 
-1314 KGTSNNMANFQCYR
+1314 
-1328 ILVVLKYNQTKIN
+1328 
-1341 GKVNKRKLYEI
+1341 
-1352 ITYFTI
+1352 
-1358 NSIIEKGASFKEMHF
+1358 
-1373 ENIADWIRIF
+1373 
-1383 DISNLIKRQKGNND
+1383 
-1397 IKKNNSINEYIE
+1397 
-1409 YNKMVFPNTRY
+1409 
-1420 LLYDESIETLLTYL
+1420 
-1434 SIKLYNTKSITDMKS
+1434 
-1449 FNNML
+1449 
-1454 NMISYDNIGSILNR
+1454 
-1468 IKWLKFITEINIRN
+1468 
-1482 LCYLLN
+1482 
-1488 IKVVGIYAKDL
+1488 
-1499 HGIKDSIKQKYV
+1499 
-1511 TKKDIPNIEKAYEYV
+1511 
-1526 YDGIE
+1526 
-1531 KLFEAIKLIKLYGEN
+1531 
-1546 FALTNFYVA
+1546 
-1555 DVYHKMLQML
+1555 
-1565 EWERILKRQWLKL
+1565 
-1578 RDENKKSNCDKT
+1578 
-1590 IANNWHLDNLFNS
+1590 
-1603 ENYSLISW
+1603 
-1611 TNVNRYYYK
+1611 
-1620 AKEMHSEGRTY
+1620 
-1631 KDMVNRSCFL
+1631 
-1641 NDEFSDQRFHFI
+1641 
-1653 TAHERWNISQEN
+1653 
-1665 FKTILKGELA
+1665 
-1675 DPILECYSINKFI
+1675 
-1688 YK
+1688 

>member
-1 MEKQEFKTSNQ
+1 MKQQDFKASNQ
-12 TCETLKPERN
+12 TCETLKPEKN

-59 GSGENKSTGAYLITG
+59 GSGEDKSTGAYLITG

-88 SEIEQEHNYKFLQT
+88 SEVEQEYNYKFLQT
-102 PILIFFGVLLL
+102 PIWVFIGVLFL
-113 NMLYNLLW
+113 NMLYNLLFKQTDTIVGEDLCRIIKILLW
-121 KPPFAIVREDSCK
+121 SIIAIMS
-134 NIRITFWFVFAVVFL
+134 L
-149 YTAINTYR
+149 YTVINTYR
-157 ITMRN
+157 IVTLNSYR
-162 LYHKATFWNKAD
+162 KSPFKNKIK
-174 EFFATFLFLD
+174 EFTATFLFLD

-189 SRWVYSM
+189 SRLVYFM
-196 HIMFTASIIEILSLQ
+196 HMMVIASIIEIFAIYLWGN
-211 LFKYFS
+211 FS
-217 WESCH
+217 KKSWH
-222 LFISAIYGFVYLS
+222 LTISAIYGSAYLF

-241 FKKKVKNEEFKNK
+241 FKKKKTDEEFKNK
-254 TRCESV
+254 TWRKSF
-260 WPITTQL
+260 WSITVQL
-267 IWDFV
+267 IWDLV

-300 VLRLVSHYIYI
+300 VLRLVSHYIHI
-311 EYRKYLYSGMTYIR
+311 EYRKYLYSGSTYILR
-325 RLIIV
+325 IIIV
-330 ILVALLI
+330 VFTAFVI
-337 TKFLSNIGLLNGL
+337 TFFLDYINVIDSLKVCFEDYVLNRKRFSNNVV
-350 TDFFETCVSCQSFK
+350 DCYEH
-364 ESTILCYNHIY
+364 LCSVVTNSVTNVWKLATNIS
-375 HIITCFL
+375 IDNTCF
-382 SYLRELTTTFSIEK
+382 SSGISTC
-396 YSNIDYF
+396 
-403 LESDYG
+403 
-409 NNIKFNFYE
+409 IKFDIYE
-418 AICFCS
+418 FICFC
-424 LLLFYKLFSLLPYL
+424 LLLLLYKLFSILPYF
-438 RLIPTPFKHLKEL
+438 RMIPTPFRYLKEL
-451 KELINS
+451 KDLISS

-508 TKSKFHRIR
+508 SKSKFHRIR
-517 FVLIFDELDKIES
+517 FILIFDELDKIES

-575 IFVAGRE
+575 IFIAGRE
-582 MYEAFKADASDRSH
+582 LYEAFKADASDRSH

-631 CRNLIPSLYRKY
+631 CRNLIPSLYRKN
-643 EKPVFYLEDYQEFL
+643 EKPVFYLEDYQKFL
-657 YDALDYENEEEKKL
+657 YGALDYENEEEKQY

-698 VNLFERHVIDSAS
+698 VNLFERHVIDRAS
-711 RNSEFIRIENQH
+711 RDSELIRIENQH
-723 KTHRCIDI
+723 KKERYIDI

-867 TLDETYSVKQYYHR
+867 TLDETYSVKQYYQR
-881 KLDRIRQEYDSDK
+881 KLDRIRLEYDSDK

-909 TLGELYLYEEELG
+909 TLGELYLYEEEVG
-922 DAIVEFNLAVSMLH
+922 DAIVEFNFSVSMLH

-991 CFGLETIESAAN
+991 CFGLETIESEAN
-1003 NKRMVVYTSPLAPT
+1003 NNRMVVYTSPLAPT

-1028 SSTDDKSLIEAVDD
+1028 SSTDNKSLIEAVDD

-1083 GLQLTDL
+1083 GLQRTDL

-1102 MMNKENRNV
+1102 MMNKENKNV
-1111 LIANFFLKVG
+1111 LIANFFLKIG
-1121 DILYYKNSELLDSN
+1121 DILYYKNSEFLNGKTTFDELV
-1135 NNFET
+1135 
-1140 LFKDYFDNS
+1140 KDYFIKGDYSMINHYKEDAIINMPVS
-1149 PSPSKNQHKN
+1149 
-1159 DGNGMNNNKCNNSS
+1159 NNSKVDDTS
-1173 LSNNQYTDAYHF
+1173 EQSIRQYPDAYHF
-1185 YNFALKTLLSL
+1185 YRFALHTLLENQDSL
-1196 DSEISLSSII
+1196 INEASLMDIIGKLRKLHDKKYIS
-1206 NNLKEKHIENYR
+1206 
-1218 GWDENKFL
+1218 WDENKFL
-1226 LLGYILTNIGDCI
+1226 LLGIILTNLGDCV
-1239 FFQLNQNVNIL
+1239 FAYLNEKQKNSTSDEMEETKMCLFNFLCEYVDQRKMDKQEEQN
-1250 KRDKNKYELLEFLY
+1250 
-1264 KYVKLRKL
+1264 
-1272 KSDKKSI
+1272 SSKKSI
-1279 IDILSKLVS
+1279 IDILSDLLLKKNDKGESLYNG
-1288 DSDVSCEKNEYI
+1288 NEYVKI
-1300 KVLCYYILAYLYFK
+1300 FVYYIMAYLYFK

-1328 ILVVLKYNQTKIN
+1328 LLIVLKYNLPNIDSYEL
-1341 GKVNKRKLYEI
+1341 RSKLNNI
-1352 ITYFTI
+1352 IAYLTEC
-1358 NSIIEKGASFKEMHF
+1358 SIAEKGASFKEMHF

-1383 DISNLIKRQKGNND
+1383 DSKEYHYYNAEALL
-1397 IKKNNSINEYIE
+1397 NSRN
-1409 YNKMVFPNTRY
+1409 
-1420 LLYDESIETLLTYL
+1420 LLYDETLETILAYL
-1434 SIKLYNTKSITDMKS
+1434 SIKLYNIKDKANMEA
-1449 FNNML
+1449 FNKMFRSL
-1454 NMISYDNIGSILNR
+1454 RFDNIGSILNR
-1468 IKWLKFITEINIRN
+1468 IKWLKFISDVNLRN
-1482 LCYLLN
+1482 LGFLLN
-1488 IKVVGIYAKDL
+1488 VDSTGYYAKDL
-1499 HGIKDSIKQKYV
+1499 DKIESKIMNLDDSCKY
-1511 TKKDIPNIEKAYEYV
+1511 IQEREKAYNIIHNAI
-1526 YDGIE
+1526 D
-1531 KLFEAIKLIKLYGEN
+1531 KLFEAINLIKLYGEN

-1555 DVYHKMLQML
+1555 DIYHRMLRML
-1565 EWERILKRQWLKL
+1565 EWERTLVRKWPELK
-1578 RDENKKSNCDKT
+1578 DKDC
-1590 IANNWHLDNLFNS
+1590 NVGGYYCS

-1653 TAHERWNISQEN
+1653 TAHERWNITKSDFN
-1665 FKTILKGELA
+1665 GVLKG
-1675 DPILECYSINKFI
+1675 DISKPILECYSIKNYTDNI
-1688 YK
+1688 

>member
-1 MEKQEFKTSNQ
+1 MEKQEFKASNQ

-330 ILVALLI
+330 IFVSFLI
-337 TKFLSNIGLLNGL
+337 TFFLSNIGLLNEL

-364 ESTILCYNHIY
+364 DSTILCYNYIY
-375 HIITCFL
+375 HIITSFL
-382 SYLRELTTTFSIEK
+382 PYLSELATTLSIEK
-396 YSNIDYF
+396 HRYIDYF
-403 LESDYG
+403 LESIYSD
-409 NNIKFNFYE
+409 NIKFSFDE
-418 AICFCS
+418 ALCFCS
-424 LLLFYKLFSLLPYL
+424 LLLFYKLFSLLPYF

-451 KELINS
+451 KDLISS

-463 REEGLGIKDSIVSTR
+463 REEGLGIKDSIVSTK

-485 EKTYPMSDERDI
+485 ERTYPMSDERDI

-508 TKSKFHRIR
+508 SKSKFHRIR
-517 FVLIFDELDKIES
+517 FILIFDELDKIES

-582 MYEAFKADASDRSH
+582 LYEAFKADASDRSH

-623 FSMTEQYV
+623 FSLTEQYV
-631 CRNLIPSLYRKY
+631 CRNLIPSLYRKN
-643 EKPVFYLEDYQEFL
+643 EKPVFYLEDYKEFL
-657 YDALDYENEEEKKL
+657 YDALDYEDEEEKKYI
-671 VIQKTLI
+671 IQKTLI

-698 VNLFERHVIDSAS
+698 VNLFERHVIDRAS
-711 RNSEFIRIENQH
+711 RDSELIRIENQH
-723 KTHRCIDI
+723 KKERYIDI
-731 NSGDYAFCLRFDY
+731 NFGDYAFCLRFDY

-867 TLDETYSVKQYYHR
+867 TLDETYSVKQYYQR
-881 KLDRIRQEYDSDK
+881 KLDRIRLEYDSDK

-909 TLGELYLYEEELG
+909 TLGELYLYEEEVG
-922 DAIVEFNLAVSMLH
+922 DAIVEFNFSVSMLH

-1083 GLQLTDL
+1083 GLQPTDL

-1102 MMNKENRNV
+1102 MMNKENKNV
-1111 LIANFFLKVG
+1111 LIANFFLKIG
-1121 DILYYKNSELLDSN
+1121 DILYYKNSEFLNGKTTFDELV
-1135 NNFET
+1135 
-1140 LFKDYFDNS
+1140 KDYFIKGDYSMINHYKEDAIINMPVS
-1149 PSPSKNQHKN
+1149 
-1159 DGNGMNNNKCNNSS
+1159 NNSKVDDTS
-1173 LSNNQYTDAYHF
+1173 EQSIRQYPDAYHF
-1185 YNFALKTLLSL
+1185 YRFALHTLLENQDSL
-1196 DSEISLSSII
+1196 INEASLMDIIGKLRKLHDKKYIS
-1206 NNLKEKHIENYR
+1206 
-1218 GWDENKFL
+1218 WDENKFL
-1226 LLGYILTNIGDCI
+1226 LLGSILTNLGDCV
-1239 FFQLNQNVNIL
+1239 FAYLNEKQKNRTSDEMEETKMCLFNFLCEYVDQRKMDKQEEQN
-1250 KRDKNKYELLEFLY
+1250 
-1264 KYVKLRKL
+1264 
-1272 KSDKKSI
+1272 SSKKSI
-1279 IDILSKLVS
+1279 IDILSDLLLKKNDKGGSLYNG
-1288 DSDVSCEKNEYI
+1288 NEYVKI
-1300 KVLCYYILAYLYFK
+1300 FVYYIMAYLYFK

-1328 ILVVLKYNQTKIN
+1328 LLIVLKYNLPNIDSYEL
-1341 GKVNKRKLYEI
+1341 RSKLNNI
-1352 ITYFTI
+1352 IAYLTEC
-1358 NSIIEKGASFKEMHF
+1358 SIAEKGASFKEMHF

-1383 DISNLIKRQKGNND
+1383 DSKEYHYYNAEALL
-1397 IKKNNSINEYIE
+1397 NS
-1409 YNKMVFPNTRY
+1409 RD
-1420 LLYDESIETLLTYL
+1420 LLYDETLETILAYL
-1434 SIKLYNTKSITDMKS
+1434 SIKLYNIKDKANMEA
-1449 FNNML
+1449 FNKMFRSL
-1454 NMISYDNIGSILNR
+1454 RFDNICSILNR
-1468 IKWLKFITEINIRN
+1468 IKWLKFISDVNLRN
-1482 LCYLLN
+1482 LGFLLN
-1488 IKVVGIYAKDL
+1488 VDSTGHYAKDL
-1499 HGIKDSIKQKYV
+1499 DEIESKIMNLDDSCKFIQEREEAY
-1511 TKKDIPNIEKAYEYV
+1511 NIIHNAI
-1526 YDGIE
+1526 D
-1531 KLFEAIKLIKLYGEN
+1531 KLFEAINLIKLYGEN

-1555 DVYHKMLQML
+1555 DIYHRMLRML
-1565 EWERILKRQWLKL
+1565 KWERTLVRKWPELK
-1578 RDENKKSNCDKT
+1578 DKDC
-1590 IANNWHLDNLFNS
+1590 NVGGYYCS

-1653 TAHERWNISQEN
+1653 TAHERWNITQSN
-1665 FKTILKGELA
+1665 FNNILKG
-1675 DPILECYSINKFI
+1675 DISKPILNCYSTKNYTDNI
-1688 YK
+1688 

>member
-1 MEKQEFKTSNQ
+1 MKKQEFKVSNQ

-59 GSGENKSTGAYLITG
+59 GSGEDKSTGAYLITG

-88 SEIEQEHNYKFLQT
+88 SEVEQEYNYKFLQT
-102 PILIFFGVLLL
+102 PIWVFIGVLFL
-113 NMLYNLLW
+113 NMLYNLLFKQTDTIVGEDLCRIIKILLW
-121 KPPFAIVREDSCK
+121 SIIAIMS
-134 NIRITFWFVFAVVFL
+134 L
-149 YTAINTYR
+149 YTVINTYR
-157 ITMRN
+157 IVTLNSYR
-162 LYHKATFWNKAD
+162 KSPFKNKIK
-174 EFFATFLFLD
+174 EFTATFLFLD

-189 SRWVYSM
+189 SRLVYFM
-196 HIMFTASIIEILSLQ
+196 HMMVIASIIEIFAIYLWGN
-211 LFKYFS
+211 FS
-217 WESCH
+217 KKSWH
-222 LFISAIYGFVYLS
+222 LTISAIYGSAYLF

-241 FKKKVKNEEFKNK
+241 FKKKKTDEEFKNK
-254 TRCESV
+254 TWRKSF
-260 WPITTQL
+260 WSITVQL
-267 IWDFV
+267 IWDLV

-300 VLRLVSHYIYI
+300 VLRLVSHYIHI
-311 EYRKYLYSGMTYIR
+311 EYRKYLYSGSTYILR
-325 RLIIV
+325 IIIV
-330 ILVALLI
+330 VFTAFVI
-337 TKFLSNIGLLNGL
+337 TIFLDYINVIDSLKVCFEDYVLNRKRFSNNVV
-350 TDFFETCVSCQSFK
+350 DCYEH
-364 ESTILCYNHIY
+364 LCSVVTNSVTNVWKLATNIS
-375 HIITCFL
+375 IDNTCF
-382 SYLRELTTTFSIEK
+382 SSGISTC
-396 YSNIDYF
+396 
-403 LESDYG
+403 
-409 NNIKFNFYE
+409 IKFDIYE
-418 AICFCS
+418 FICFC
-424 LLLFYKLFSLLPYL
+424 LLLLLYKLFSILPYF
-438 RLIPTPFKHLKEL
+438 RMIPTPFRYLKEL
-451 KELINS
+451 KDLISS

-508 TKSKFHRIR
+508 SKSKFHRIR
-517 FVLIFDELDKIES
+517 FILIFDELDKIES

-575 IFVAGRE
+575 IFIAGRE
-582 MYEAFKADASDRSH
+582 LYEAFKADASDRSH

-631 CRNLIPSLYRKY
+631 CRNLIPSLYRKN
-643 EKPVFYLEDYQEFL
+643 EKPVFYLEDYQKFL
-657 YDALDYENEEEKKL
+657 YDALDYENEEEKQY

-698 VNLFERHVIDSAS
+698 VNLFERHVIDRAS
-711 RNSEFIRIENQH
+711 RDSELIRIENQH
-723 KTHRCIDI
+723 KKERYIDI

-867 TLDETYSVKQYYHR
+867 TLDETYSVKQYYQR

-909 TLGELYLYEEELG
+909 TLGELYLYEEEVG

-972 LMYIE
+972 LMYVE

-1111 LIANFFLKVG
+1111 LIANFFLKIG
-1121 DILYYKNSELLDSN
+1121 DILYYKNSEFLNDEVTFDELV
-1135 NNFET
+1135 
-1140 LFKDYFDNS
+1140 KDYFIKRDNS
-1149 PSPSKNQHKN
+1149 MINHYTEDAIINMLVS
-1159 DGNGMNNNKCNNSS
+1159 NNSKVDDTS
-1173 LSNNQYTDAYHF
+1173 EQSIRQYPDAYHF
-1185 YNFALKTLLSL
+1185 YRFALHTLLENQDSL
-1196 DSEISLSSII
+1196 INEASLMDII
-1206 NNLKEKHIENYR
+1206 GKLRKLHDKKYI

-1226 LLGYILTNIGDCI
+1226 LLGSILTNLGDCV
-1239 FFQLNQNVNIL
+1239 FAYLNEKQKKSTSDEMEETKMCLFNFLCEYVDQRKMDKQEEQN
-1250 KRDKNKYELLEFLY
+1250 
-1264 KYVKLRKL
+1264 
-1272 KSDKKSI
+1272 SSKKSI
-1279 IDILSKLVS
+1279 IDILSDLLLKKNDKGESLYNG
-1288 DSDVSCEKNEYI
+1288 NEYVKI
-1300 KVLCYYILAYLYFK
+1300 FVYYIMAYLYFK

-1328 ILVVLKYNQTKIN
+1328 LLIVLKYNLPNIDS
-1341 GKVNKRKLYEI
+1341 YELRSNLNNI
-1352 ITYFTI
+1352 IAYLTEC
-1358 NSIIEKGASFKEMHF
+1358 SIAEKGSSFKEMHF

-1383 DISNLIKRQKGNND
+1383 
-1397 IKKNNSINEYIE
+1397 NSKEYHY
-1409 YNKMVFPNTRY
+1409 YNAEALLNSRD
-1420 LLYDESIETLLTYL
+1420 LLYDETLETILAYL
-1434 SIKLYNTKSITDMKS
+1434 SIKLYNIKDKANMEA
-1449 FNNML
+1449 FNKMFHSL
-1454 NMISYDNIGSILNR
+1454 RFDNIGSILNR
-1468 IKWLKFITEINIRN
+1468 IKWLKFISDVNLRN
-1482 LCYLLN
+1482 LGFLLN
-1488 IKVVGIYAKDL
+1488 VDSTGYYAKDL
-1499 HGIKDSIKQKYV
+1499 DKIESKIINLDDSCKY
-1511 TKKDIPNIEKAYEYV
+1511 IQEREKAYNIIHNAI
-1526 YDGIE
+1526 D
-1531 KLFEAIKLIKLYGEN
+1531 KLFEAINLIKLYGEN

-1555 DVYHKMLQML
+1555 DIYHRMLRML
-1565 EWERILKRQWLKL
+1565 EWERTLVRKWPELK
-1578 RDENKKSNCDKT
+1578 DKDC
-1590 IANNWHLDNLFNS
+1590 NVGGYYCS

-1653 TAHERWNISQEN
+1653 TAHERWNITKSDFN
-1665 FKTILKGELA
+1665 GVLKG
-1675 DPILECYSINKFI
+1675 DISKPILECYSIKNYTDNI
-1688 YK
+1688 

>member
-1 MEKQEFKTSNQ
+1 MKKQEAKTSNQ

-48 KIQARLKALLS
+48 KIQARLKSLLL
-59 GSGENKSTGAYLITG
+59 GSGEDKSTGAYLITG

-88 SEIEQEHNYKFLQT
+88 SEVEQEHNYKFLQT
-102 PILIFFGVLLL
+102 PILVFFGVLFL
-113 NMLYNLLW
+113 NMLYNLLFKQPYMIVGEELRKIIKVLLW
-121 KPPFAIVREDSCK
+121 FIFAIIS
-134 NIRITFWFVFAVVFL
+134 L
-149 YTAINTYR
+149 YTIINTYR
-157 ITMRN
+157 IATLNSYR
-162 LYHKATFWNKAD
+162 KAPFKNKVN
-174 EFFATFLFLD
+174 EFTATFLFLD

-189 SRWVYSM
+189 SRLVYVM
-196 HIMFTASIIEILSLQ
+196 HMMVIASIIEIFAIHLWGS
-211 LFKYFS
+211 FS
-217 WESCH
+217 KESWH
-222 LFISAIYGFVYLS
+222 LTLSAIYGSAYLL
-235 YFTIVA
+235 YFSIVA
-241 FKKKVKNEEFKNK
+241 FKKKKTDEEFKNR
-254 TRCESV
+254 TWHESF
-260 WPITTQL
+260 WPITKQL
-267 IWDFV
+267 IWELV
-272 SFIVYRIKGA
+272 SFIVHRIKSA
-282 KKIFIKINLG
+282 RKIFIKINLG

-311 EYRKYLYSGMTYIR
+311 EYRKYLYSGTTYIW

-330 ILVALLI
+330 IFVSFLI
-337 TKFLSNIGLLNGL
+337 TFFLSNIGLLNEL

-364 ESTILCYNHIY
+364 DSTILCYNYIY
-375 HIITCFL
+375 HIITSFL
-382 SYLRELTTTFSIEK
+382 SYLSELATTLSIEK
-396 YSNIDYF
+396 HRYIDYF
-403 LESDYG
+403 LESIYSD
-409 NNIKFNFYE
+409 NIKFSFDE
-418 AICFCS
+418 ALCFCS
-424 LLLFYKLFSLLPYL
+424 LLLFYKLFSLLPYF

-451 KELINS
+451 KDLISS

-463 REEGLGIKDSIVSTR
+463 REEGLGIKDSIVSTK

-485 EKTYPMSDERDI
+485 ERTYPMSDERDI

-508 TKSKFHRIR
+508 SKSKFHRIR
-517 FVLIFDELDKIES
+517 FILIFDELDKIES

-582 MYEAFKADASDRSH
+582 LYEAFKADASDRSH

-623 FSMTEQYV
+623 FSLTEQYV
-631 CRNLIPSLYRKY
+631 CRNLIPSLYRKN
-643 EKPVFYLEDYQEFL
+643 EKPVFYLEDYKEFL
-657 YDALDYENEEEKKL
+657 YDALDYEDEEEKKYI
-671 VIQKTLI
+671 IQKTLI

-867 TLDETYSVKQYYHR
+867 TLDETYSVKQYYQR
-881 KLDRIRQEYDSDK
+881 KLDRIRLEYDSDK

-909 TLGELYLYEEELG
+909 TLGELYLYEEEVG
-922 DAIVEFNLAVSMLH
+922 DAIVEFNFSVSMLH

-991 CFGLETIESAAN
+991 CFGLETIESEAN

-1185 YNFALKTLLSL
+1185 YRFALHTLLENQDSL
-1196 DSEISLSSII
+1196 INEASLMDIIGKLRKLHDKKYIS
-1206 NNLKEKHIENYR
+1206 
-1218 GWDENKFL
+1218 WDENKFL
-1226 LLGYILTNIGDCI
+1226 LLGSILTNLGDCV
-1239 FFQLNQNVNIL
+1239 FAYLNEKQKNRTSDEMEETKMCLFNFLCEYVDQR
-1250 KRDKNKYELLEFLY
+1250 KMDKQEEQD
-1264 KYVKLRKL
+1264 
-1272 KSDKKSI
+1272 SSKKSI
-1279 IDILSKLVS
+1279 IDILSDLLLKKNDKGESLYNG
-1288 DSDVSCEKNEYI
+1288 NEYVKI
-1300 KVLCYYILAYLYFK
+1300 FVYYIMAYLYFK

-1328 ILVVLKYNQTKIN
+1328 LLIVLKYNLPNIDSYEL
-1341 GKVNKRKLYEI
+1341 RSKLNNI
-1352 ITYFTI
+1352 IAYLTEC
-1358 NSIIEKGASFKEMHF
+1358 SIAEKGASFKEMHF

-1383 DISNLIKRQKGNND
+1383 DSKEYHYYNAEALL
-1397 IKKNNSINEYIE
+1397 NS
-1409 YNKMVFPNTRY
+1409 RD
-1420 LLYDESIETLLTYL
+1420 LLYDETLETILAYL
-1434 SIKLYNTKSITDMKS
+1434 SIKLYNIKDKANMEA
-1449 FNNML
+1449 FNKMFRSL
-1454 NMISYDNIGSILNR
+1454 RFDNICSILNR
-1468 IKWLKFITEINIRN
+1468 IKWLKFISDVNLRN
-1482 LCYLLN
+1482 LGFLLN
-1488 IKVVGIYAKDL
+1488 VDSTGHYAKDL
-1499 HGIKDSIKQKYV
+1499 DEIESKIMNLDDSCKFIQEREEAY
-1511 TKKDIPNIEKAYEYV
+1511 NIIHNAI
-1526 YDGIE
+1526 D
-1531 KLFEAIKLIKLYGEN
+1531 KLFEAINLIKLYGEN

-1555 DVYHKMLQML
+1555 DIYHRMLRML
-1565 EWERILKRQWLKL
+1565 KWERTLVRKWPELK
-1578 RDENKKSNCDKT
+1578 DKDC
-1590 IANNWHLDNLFNS
+1590 NVGGYYCS

-1653 TAHERWNISQEN
+1653 TAHERWNITQSD
-1665 FKTILKGELA
+1665 FSSILKG
-1675 DPILECYSINKFI
+1675 DISKPILNCYSTKNYTDNI
-1688 YK
+1688 

>member
-1 MEKQEFKTSNQ
+1 MKEQNAKACEQ
-12 TCETLKPERN
+12 TCETLKPEKN

-59 GSGENKSTGAYLITG
+59 GSGEDKSTGAYLITG

-88 SEIEQEHNYKFLQT
+88 SEVEQEHNYKFLQT
-102 PILIFFGVLLL
+102 PIWVFIGVLFL
-113 NMLYNLLW
+113 NMLYNLLLNQTDKNVGENFCKIITVGFW
-121 KPPFAIVREDSCK
+121 CIFAI
-134 NIRITFWFVFAVVFL
+134 IFT

-157 ITMRN
+157 IVTLNSYR
-162 LYHKATFWNKAD
+162 KSPFKNKIK
-174 EFFATFLFLD
+174 EFTATFLFLD

-189 SRWVYSM
+189 SRLVYFM
-196 HIMFTASIIEILSLQ
+196 HMMVIASIIEIFAIYLWGN
-211 LFKYFS
+211 FS
-217 WESCH
+217 KKSWH
-222 LFISAIYGFVYLS
+222 LTLSAIYGSAYLF

-241 FKKKVKNEEFKNK
+241 FKKKKTDEEFKNK
-254 TRCESV
+254 TWRKSF
-260 WPITTQL
+260 WSITVQL
-267 IWDFV
+267 IWDLV

-311 EYRKYLYSGMTYIR
+311 EYRKYLYTGMTYIR

-364 ESTILCYNHIY
+364 DSTILCYNYIY
-375 HIITCFL
+375 HIITSFL
-382 SYLRELTTTFSIEK
+382 SYLRELTTTFSIE
-396 YSNIDYF
+396 IDYF

-463 REEGLGIKDSIVSTR
+463 REEGLGIKDSIVSTK

-485 EKTYPMSDERDI
+485 ERTYPMSDERDI

-508 TKSKFHRIR
+508 SKSKFHRIR
-517 FVLIFDELDKIES
+517 FILIFDELDKIES

-575 IFVAGRE
+575 IFIAGRE
-582 MYEAFKADASDRSH
+582 LYEAFKADASDRSH

-631 CRNLIPSLYRKY
+631 CRNLIPSLYRKN
-643 EKPVFYLEDYQEFL
+643 EKPVFYLEDYQKFL
-657 YDALDYENEEEKKL
+657 YDALDYENEEEKQY

-698 VNLFERHVIDSAS
+698 VNLFERHVIDRDS
-711 RNSEFIRIENQH
+711 RDSEFIRIENQH
-723 KTHRCIDI
+723 KKNRHIDI
-731 NSGDYAFCLRFDY
+731 NSGDYAFCLRLDY

-867 TLDETYSVKQYYHR
+867 TLDETYSVKQYYQR

-909 TLGELYLYEEELG
+909 TLGELYLYEEEVG

-1159 DGNGMNNNKCNNSS
+1159 GGNGMNNNKCNNSS

-1185 YNFALKTLLSL
+1185 YRFALHTLLENQDSL
-1196 DSEISLSSII
+1196 INEASLMDIIGKLRKLHDKKYIS
-1206 NNLKEKHIENYR
+1206 
-1218 GWDENKFL
+1218 WDENKFL
-1226 LLGYILTNIGDCI
+1226 LLGSILTNLGDCV
-1239 FFQLNQNVNIL
+1239 FAYLNEKQKNSTSDEMEETKMCLFNFLCEYVDQRKMDKQEEQN
-1250 KRDKNKYELLEFLY
+1250 
-1264 KYVKLRKL
+1264 
-1272 KSDKKSI
+1272 SSKKSI
-1279 IDILSKLVS
+1279 IDILSDLLLKKNDKGESLYNG
-1288 DSDVSCEKNEYI
+1288 NEYVKI
-1300 KVLCYYILAYLYFK
+1300 FVYYIMAYLYFK

-1328 ILVVLKYNQTKIN
+1328 LLIVLKYNLPNIDSYEL
-1341 GKVNKRKLYEI
+1341 RSKLNNI
-1352 ITYFTI
+1352 IAYLTEC
-1358 NSIIEKGASFKEMHF
+1358 SIAEKGASFKEMHF

-1383 DISNLIKRQKGNND
+1383 DSKEYHYYNAEALL
-1397 IKKNNSINEYIE
+1397 NS
-1409 YNKMVFPNTRY
+1409 RD
-1420 LLYDESIETLLTYL
+1420 LLYDETLETILAYL
-1434 SIKLYNTKSITDMKS
+1434 SIKLYNIKDKANMEA
-1449 FNNML
+1449 FNKMFRSL
-1454 NMISYDNIGSILNR
+1454 RFDNICSILNR
-1468 IKWLKFITEINIRN
+1468 IKWLKFISDVNLRN
-1482 LCYLLN
+1482 LGFLLN
-1488 IKVVGIYAKDL
+1488 VDSTGHYAKDL
-1499 HGIKDSIKQKYV
+1499 DEIESKIMNLDASCKFIQEREEAY
-1511 TKKDIPNIEKAYEYV
+1511 NIIHNAI
-1526 YDGIE
+1526 D
-1531 KLFEAIKLIKLYGEN
+1531 KLFEAINLIKLYGEN

-1555 DVYHKMLQML
+1555 DIYHRMLRML
-1565 EWERILKRQWLKL
+1565 KWERTLVRKWPELK
-1578 RDENKKSNCDKT
+1578 DKDC
-1590 IANNWHLDNLFNS
+1590 NVGGYYCS

-1653 TAHERWNISQEN
+1653 TAHERWNITQSD
-1665 FKTILKGELA
+1665 FSSILKG
-1675 DPILECYSINKFI
+1675 DISKPILNCYSTKNYTDNI
-1688 YK
+1688 